1 MNRLVFKTSIHNP
14 EVSGSNP
21 DLATK
26 PVTKVTGF
34 FNAKPRNKLAFVNRQ
49 KAKTYTIRIANC
61 LGLGKSNLR
70 G

>member
-1 MNRLVFKTSIHNP
+1 MIINSIGIKNPIHNP

-34 FNAKPRNKLAFVNRQ
+34 FNAKLRNKLA
-49 KAKTYTIRIANC
+49 
-61 LGLGKSNLR
+61 
-70 G
+70 